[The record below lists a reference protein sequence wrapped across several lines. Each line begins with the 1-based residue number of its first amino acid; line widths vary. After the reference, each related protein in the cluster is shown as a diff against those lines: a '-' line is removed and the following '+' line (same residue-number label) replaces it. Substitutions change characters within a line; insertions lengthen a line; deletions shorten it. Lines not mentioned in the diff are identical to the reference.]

1 MRESAKK
8 NERNCQKINK
18 NRWAELVAS
27 YLERPEAVIAA
38 KGAATKYWTKV
49 IDTDVPRFI
58 FWKHLQELQPNLS
71 SLCYEVSCAAF

>member
-8 NERNCQKINK
+8 NKRNCQKINK

-38 KGAATKYWTKV
+38 TKYWTKV
-49 IDTDVPRFI
+49 IDTDVLFYI
-58 FWKHLQELQPNLS
+58 L
-71 SLCYEVSCAAF
+71 